1 MQDRFSLRFQ
11 NGEREGDR
19 VAITAPRFTLGRRPG
34 NSLQLD
40 DASVSGQHA
49 EFLVDEQ
56 GLLLRDLGSTNGT
69 RLSGRKVTEA
79 RPAHGDSIAFG
90 SLEAILEDA
99 ELDSGSPLP
108 AAMPAGAPA
117 AAPASASAASAASA
131 SAAGEGVERV
141 TLEQVARSG
150 KGSKVALIGVL
161 VLVLGGGGA
170 AAYLTLG
177 GGGKRAGKQA
187 PVAVVEGNL
196 LGGASFE
203 GDDLDS
209 SWSADESAP
218 TLFNPW
224 GGAARSGADGARAA
238 LDAGEWAVLE
248 SELAGVSAGR
258 SIELGGWLRAR
269 GDAAGRIGIAFLTPD
284 GPEGE
289 PGRRTTAWGPWI
301 RDVTQHQEVRFAA
314 NVPPRATRARA
325 IVEARATAA
334 ASAAANEDAVDASGT
349 VDVDDV
355 SLVDRG
361 TAGASAA
368 KIGEYALRLGGEPPT
383 TIHLTKVNKSL
394 VAELRAEGPD
404 RLRDHPLSVS
414 AGGGAFQVSADGA
427 SSLVLRVEPD
437 VAAAGIA
444 TIGQAGF
451 AEQGP
456 DFEAE
461 GVTSVLLGGGYDL
474 VALEFD
480 RPVKVTG
487 RGVGG
492 ADQLRIEHSGGFRLR
507 VDFNEQRALAG
518 DLAFAANKAEQE
530 GRLGDCLAKWN
541 ELLQTAP
548 YEADLV
554 QEARATRSRIEQA
567 GLVELASVEET
578 FEQAN
583 FFRLVDLFRQCRAR
597 ANAVGA
603 KYTGSAVE
611 VQAAELVTRIDES
624 LSGLETDLNK
634 DEVERLQSIHRVLQA
649 TESKALANEVQTYL
663 SERYGV
669 EN

>member
-19 VAITAPRFTLGRRPG
+19 VAISAPRFTLGRRPG

-49 EFLVDEQ
+49 EILVDEQ

-69 RLSGRKVTEA
+69 RVGGQKVTEA
-79 RPAHGDSIAFG
+79 RPAHGDRIVFG
-90 SLEAILEDA
+90 SVETILEDA
-99 ELDSGSPLP
+99 ELGGDV
-108 AAMPAGAPA
+108 AAPA
-117 AAPASASAASAASA
+117 AAASA
-131 SAAGEGVERV
+131 SAAGEGVERIS
-141 TLEQVARSG
+141 LEQVARSG
-150 KGSKVALIGVL
+150 KGSKVALIGVV
-161 VLVLGGGGA
+161 VLVLAGGGA
-170 AAYLTLG
+170 AAFLSFG

-203 GDDLDS
+203 DDDLDT

-224 GGAARSGADGARAA
+224 GGAAASGEDGARAA
-238 LDAGEWAVLE
+238 LAAGEWAVLQ

-258 SIELGGWLRAR
+258 AIELGGWLRAR

-301 RDVTQHQEVRFAA
+301 RDVSQHQEVRFTA
-314 NVPPRATRARA
+314 NVPPGATRARA
-325 IVEARATAA
+325 LIEARATAA
-334 ASAAANEDAVDASGT
+334 ASATANEDDADASGT
-349 VDVDDV
+349 VDVDDI

-361 TAGASAA
+361 AAGDPAA

-383 TIHLTKVNKSL
+383 TIHLTKVSKSL
-394 VAELRAEGPD
+394 VAGLRAEGAD
-404 RLRDHPLSVS
+404 RLRDHPFTVS

-427 SSLVLRVEPD
+427 SSLTLRVEPEQ
-437 VAAAGIA
+437 AAAGIA
-444 TIGQAGF
+444 TIGQTGF

-492 ADQLRIEHSGGFRLR
+492 ADQLRIEHSGSFRLR
-507 VDFNEQRALAG
+507 VDFNDQRALAG
-518 DLAFAANKAEQE
+518 DLAFAANKAEQDE
-530 GRLGDCLAKWN
+530 QLGECLAKWN
-541 ELLQTAP
+541 ELLQSAP

-567 GLVELASVEET
+567 GLVELAAVEET

-597 ANAVGA
+597 AVAVGD

-611 VQAAELVTRIDES
+611 IQAGELVTRIDES

-634 DEVERLQSIHRVLQA
+634 DEVQRLQAIHRVLQV
-649 TESKALANEVQTYL
+649 TESNTLANEVQTYL
-663 SERYGV
+663 RERFGV